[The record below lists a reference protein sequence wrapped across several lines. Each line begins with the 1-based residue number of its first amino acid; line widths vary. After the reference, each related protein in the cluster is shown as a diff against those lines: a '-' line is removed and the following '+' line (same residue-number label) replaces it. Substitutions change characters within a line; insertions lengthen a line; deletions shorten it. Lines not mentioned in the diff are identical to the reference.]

1 MAKDMLTPDY
11 TRNVRILGH
20 SDQGGRADGIQI
32 MVSGGY
38 AYVGH
43 VFNNGFSVIDVRDAK
58 NPKFVRHIPQPE
70 GTWSQ
75 HIQTHGDIM
84 IVNNMCDM
92 LRVETSGAFDPGDY
106 YKGSVADKVDIT
118 AGERPYSA
126 GMRIYDISDR
136 ANPREIAFFDVPGLG
151 VHRTFWDGGDWVYFS
166 ALPPGFSDD
175 IFMIADFKNPEKPE
189 IVSQLWLPGMNTA
202 AGETPHWDQKYRYA
216 LHHAIVKGDLAA
228 AAWRDGGMSLIDVSD
243 RHNPRFISHDNPC
256 PPFAGHTHNTL
267 PLPGRG
273 LMFVVEESQAD
284 NCEDGIKRN
293 WVYDISVPENPV
305 TIATTLPPDEIDYK
319 SKGGQFGPH
328 NVHENRSEGFQS
340 EELMFVSYQNAGL
353 RVYDI
358 SNPFRPEEVAA
369 CVPPAPDKLMDY
381 RPNRP
386 VVVDTTD
393 VYVDKAGLIYTT
405 DMNAGLTI
413 MELEGI

>member
-1 MAKDMLTPDY
+1 MSDLLTPDY
-11 TRNVRILGH
+11 ARNMRILGH
-20 SDQGGRADGIQI
+20 SDQGGCADGIQI

-43 VFNNGFSVIDVRDAK
+43 VFNNGFSVIDVRDPK
-58 NPKFVRHIPQPE
+58 NPKFVKHIPQPE

-75 HIQTHGDIM
+75 HLQTHGDIL
-84 IVNNMCDM
+84 ILNNMCDM
-92 LRVETSGAFDPGDY
+92 LKVETSGAFDPGEY
-106 YKGSVADKVDIT
+106 YKGSVADKVDIG
-118 AGERPYSA
+118 ADDRPYSA

-136 ANPREIAFFDVPGLG
+136 ANPRQIAFFEVPGLG

-175 IFMIADFKNPEKPE
+175 IFMIADFRNPEKPE
-189 IVSQLWLPGMNTA
+189 IVSKLWRDGMNTA
-202 AGETPHWDQKYRYA
+202 AGETPTWDPKYRYA
-216 LHHAIVKGDLAA
+216 LHHAIVKGDLAG

-293 WVYDISVPENPV
+293 WIYDISVPENPV
-305 TIATTLPPDEIDYK
+305 TIATTLPPDEEDYK
-319 SKGGQFGPH
+319 NKGGQFGPH
-328 NVHENRSEGFQS
+328 NCHENRSEGFVS
-340 EELMFVSYQNAGL
+340 EEIIFVSYQNAGV

-358 SNPFRPEEVAA
+358 SNPFRPEEIAA
-369 CVPPAPDKLMDY
+369 CVPPAPKKLMDY
-381 RPNRP
+381 RPDRP
-386 VVVDTTD
+386 LVVDTTD
-393 VYVDKAGLIYTT
+393 IYVDRQGLIYTT

-413 MELEGI
+413 MEMDTI

>member
-1 MAKDMLTPDY
+1 MSDLLTPDY
-11 TRNVRILGH
+11 AKNIRLIGH

-43 VFNNGFSVIDVRDAK
+43 VFNNGFSIIDVRDPK
-58 NPKFVRHIPQPE
+58 NPAFVRHVPQPE

-75 HIQTHGDIM
+75 HLQTHGDIL

-92 LRVETSGAFDPGDY
+92 LKVETSGAFDPGAY
-106 YKGSVADKVDIT
+106 YKGSVADKVDF
-118 AGERPYSA
+118 AGEKPWSA
-126 GMRIYDISDR
+126 GMRVYDISDR
-136 ANPREIAFFDVPGLG
+136 ENPREIAFLDVPGLG
-151 VHRTFWDGGDWVYFS
+151 VHRVFWDGGDWAYIS

-175 IFMIADFKNPEKPE
+175 IFMIVDFRNPEKPQV
-189 IVSQLWLPGMNTA
+189 VSKLWKEGMHTA
-202 AGETPHWDQKYRYA
+202 GGEKPWWDPKYRYA
-216 LHHAIVKGDLAA
+216 LHHAIIKGDLGA

-243 RHNPRFISHDNPC
+243 RYNPKFISHDNPC

-267 PLPGRG
+267 PLPDRG
-273 LMFVVEESQAD
+273 LLFVVEESQAD

-305 TIATTLPPDEIDYK
+305 TIATTLPPDDADYRN
-319 SKGGQFGPH
+319 KGGQFGPH
-328 NVHENRSEGFQS
+328 NCHENRSEGFQS
-340 EELMFVSYQNAGL
+340 EEIIFVSYQNAGL

-358 SNPFRPEEVAA
+358 SNPFRPEEIAA
-369 CVPPAPDKLMDY
+369 CVPPAPKKLMDY

-393 VYVDKAGLIYTT
+393 VYVDKQGLIYTT
-405 DMNAGLTI
+405 DMNAGLYI
-413 MELEGI
+413 MEMDGLK

>member
-1 MAKDMLTPDY
+1 MSDHLTPDFA
-11 TRNVRILGH
+11 RNMRLIGH

-43 VFNNGFSVIDVRDAK
+43 VFNNGFSVIDVRDPRD
-58 NPKFVRHIPQPE
+58 PKFVRHIPQPE

-75 HIQTHGDIM
+75 HLQTHGDIL

-92 LRVETSGAFDPGDY
+92 LRVETSGAFDPGAY
-106 YKGSVADKVDIT
+106 YKGSVADKVDF
-118 AGERPYSA
+118 AGEKPWSA

-136 ANPREIAFFDVPGLG
+136 ANPREIAFLDVPGLG
-151 VHRTFWDGGDWVYFS
+151 VHRVFWDGGDWAYIS

-175 IFMIADFKNPEKPE
+175 IFMIVDFRNPENPQV
-189 IVSQLWLPGMNTA
+189 VSKLWREGMHTA
-202 AGETPHWDQKYRYA
+202 GGESPWWDPKYRYA
-216 LHHAIVKGDLAA
+216 LHHAIIKGDLGA

-243 RHNPRFISHDNPC
+243 RHNPKFISHDNPC

-273 LMFVVEESQAD
+273 LLFVVEESQAD

-305 TIATTLPPDEIDYK
+305 TIATTLPPDEVDYK

-328 NVHENRSEGFQS
+328 NVHENRSEGYQS
-340 EELMFVSYQNAGL
+340 EDIMFVSYQNAGL

-358 SNPFRPEEVAA
+358 SNPFRPEEIAA
-369 CVPPAPDKLMDY
+369 CVPPAPKKLMDY

-393 VYVDKAGLIYTT
+393 VFVDKRGLIYTT
-405 DMNAGLTI
+405 DMNAGLYI
-413 MELEGI
+413 MEMDGL

>member
-1 MAKDMLTPDY
+1 MTDMLTPDHAC
-11 TRNVRILGH
+11 NMRILGY
-20 SDQGGRADGIQI
+20 SDQGGRPDGIQI

-43 VFNNGFSVIDVRDAK
+43 VFHNGFSVIDVSVK
-58 NPKFVRHIPQPE
+58 HNPRFVRHIPQPK

-75 HIQTHGDIM
+75 HLQTHGDLL

-92 LRVETSGAFDPGDY
+92 LRVETSGAFDPGAY
-106 YKGSVADKVDIT
+106 YRGSVADKVEIGGTD
-118 AGERPYSA
+118 RPYSA

-136 ANPREIAFFDVPGLG
+136 ANPREIAFFEVPGLG
-151 VHRTFWDGGDWVYFS
+151 VHRTYWDGGDWVYFS

-175 IFMIADFKNPEKPE
+175 ILMIADFRNPTRPE
-189 IVSQLWLPGMNTA
+189 IVSQLWLPGMNRA
-202 AGETPHWDQKYRYA
+202 AGEEPHWDPKYRYA

-228 AAWRDGGMSLIDVSD
+228 AAWRDGGLSLIDVSD
-243 RHNPRFISHDNPC
+243 RHNPRFLSHDNPC

-284 NCEDGIKRN
+284 NCADGIKRN

-305 TIATTLPPDEIDYK
+305 SIATTLPPDERDYAT
-319 SKGGQFGPH
+319 KGGQFGPH
-328 NVHENRSEGFQS
+328 NCHENRAEGFQS
-340 EELMFVSYQNAGL
+340 EDLVFVSYQNAGV
-353 RVYDI
+353 RVYDL
-358 SNPFRPEEVAA
+358 SNPFRPDEVAA
-369 CVPPAPDKLMDY
+369 CVPPAPARLADY
-381 RPNRP
+381 RPDRP
-386 VVVDTTD
+386 RVVDTTD
-393 VYVDKAGLIYTT
+393 VYVDRNGLVYTT

-413 MELEGI
+413 MELEGL

>member
-1 MAKDMLTPDY
+1 MAKSDLLIPDY
-11 TRNVRILGH
+11 AKNMRILGH

-43 VFNNGFSVIDVRDAK
+43 VFNNGFSVIDVRDPQ
-58 NPKFVRHIPQPE
+58 NPKFVKHIPQPE

-75 HIQTHGDIM
+75 HLQTHGDILV
-84 IVNNMCDM
+84 VNNMCDM
-92 LRVETSGAFDPGDY
+92 LKVETSGAFDPGDY
-106 YKGSVADKVDIT
+106 YKGSVADKVDIGS
-118 AGERPYSA
+118 GEKPYSA

-136 ANPREIAFFDVPGLG
+136 ANPREMAFFDVPGLG

-189 IVSQLWLPGMNTA
+189 IVSQLWLEGMNTA
-202 AGETPHWDQKYRYA
+202 AGETPHWNPKYRYA
-216 LHHAIVKGDLAA
+216 LHHAIVKDDLAA

-243 RHNPRFISHDNPC
+243 RHNPKFLSHDNPC

-267 PLPGRG
+267 PLLDRG

-305 TIATTLPPDEIDYK
+305 TIATTLPPEEEDYK
-319 SKGGQFGPH
+319 YKGGQFGPH

-340 EELMFVSYQNAGL
+340 DDIMFVSYQNAGL

-358 SNPFRPEEVAA
+358 SNQFRPEEIAA
-369 CVPPAPDKLMDY
+369 CVPPAPEKLMDY
-381 RPNRP
+381 RPI
-386 VVVDTTD
+386 
-393 VYVDKAGLIYTT
+393 GL
-405 DMNAGLTI
+405 
-413 MELEGI
+413 

>member
-1 MAKDMLTPDY
+1 MSDLLTPDY
-11 TRNVRILGH
+11 AKNISIIGH

-43 VFNNGFSVIDVRDAK
+43 VFNNGFSIIDVRDPK
-58 NPKFVRHIPQPE
+58 NPRFVKHIPQPE

-75 HIQTHGDIM
+75 HVQTFGDIL

-92 LRVETSGAFDPGDY
+92 LKVETSGAFDPGEY
-106 YKGSVADKVDIT
+106 YKGSVADKVDF
-118 AGERPYSA
+118 AGEKPWSA
-126 GMRIYDISDR
+126 GMRVYDISDR
-136 ANPREIAFFDVPGLG
+136 ENPREIAFLDVPGLG
-151 VHRTFWDGGDWVYFS
+151 VHRVFWDGGDWAYIS

-175 IFMIADFKNPEKPE
+175 IFMIVDFRNPEKPE
-189 IVSQLWLPGMNTA
+189 VVSKLWKEGMHTA
-202 AGETPHWDQKYRYA
+202 GGEEPWWDPKYRYA
-216 LHHAIVKGDLAA
+216 LHHAIIKGDLGA

-243 RHNPRFISHDNPC
+243 RYNPKFISHDNPC

-267 PLPGRG
+267 PLLERG

-305 TIATTLPPDEIDYK
+305 TIATTIPPNEEDYK
-319 SKGGQFGPH
+319 NKGGQFGPH
-328 NVHENRSEGFQS
+328 NCHENRSEGFQS
-340 EELMFVSYQNAGL
+340 ENIMFVSYQNAGL

-358 SNPFRPEEVAA
+358 SNPFRPEEIGA
-369 CVPPAPDKLMDY
+369 CVPPAPKKLMDY

-393 VYVDKAGLIYTT
+393 VYVDKQGLIYTT
-405 DMNAGLTI
+405 DMNAGLYI
-413 MELEGI
+413 MEMDGLV

>member
-1 MAKDMLTPDY
+1 MNNASLLTPDY
-11 TRNVRILGH
+11 AKNMRLIGH

-32 MVSGGY
+32 MVSGGF

-43 VFNNGFSVIDVRDAK
+43 VFNNGFSIIDVHDPK
-58 NPKFVRHIPQPE
+58 NPRFVKHVPQPE

-92 LRVETSGAFDPGDY
+92 LKVETSGAFDPGEY
-106 YKGSVADKVDIT
+106 YKGSVADKVDFT
-118 AGERPYSA
+118 GEKPWSA
-126 GMRIYDISDR
+126 GMRVYDISDR
-136 ANPREIAFFDVPGLG
+136 ANPREIAFLDVPGLG
-151 VHRTFWDGGDWVYFS
+151 VHRVFWDGGDWAYIS

-175 IFMIADFKNPEKPE
+175 IFMIVDFRNPEKPE
-189 IVSQLWLPGMNTA
+189 VVSKLWREGMNTA
-202 AGETPHWDQKYRYA
+202 AGEEPWWDPKYRYA
-216 LHHAIVKGDLAA
+216 LHHAIIKGDLGA
-228 AAWRDGGMSLIDVSD
+228 AAWRDGGMSLMDVSD
-243 RHNPRFISHDNPC
+243 RYNPKFISHDNPC
-256 PPFAGHTHNTL
+256 PPFAGHTHNTM

-305 TIATTLPPDEIDYK
+305 TIATTLPPDEEDYK
-319 SKGGQFGPH
+319 NKGGQFGPH
-328 NVHENRSEGFQS
+328 NCHENRSEGFQS
-340 EELMFVSYQNAGL
+340 EEIMFVSYQNAGL

-369 CVPPAPDKLMDY
+369 CVPPAPNKLMDY

-386 VVVDTTD
+386 LVVDTTD
-393 VYVDKAGLIYTT
+393 VYVDKQGLIYTT
-405 DMNAGLTI
+405 DMNAGLYI
-413 MELEGI
+413 MEMDGL

>member
-1 MAKDMLTPDY
+1 MSDLLTPDY
-11 TRNVRILGH
+11 ARNMRLIGH

-32 MVSGGY
+32 MVSGGF

-43 VFNNGFSVIDVRDAK
+43 VFNNGFSVMDVRDPK
-58 NPKFVRHIPQPE
+58 NPKFVKHIPQPK

-92 LRVETSGAFDPGDY
+92 LKVETSGAFDSGDY
-106 YKGSVADKVDIT
+106 YKGSVADKIDI
-118 AGERPYSA
+118 GSKDKPYAA
-126 GMRIYDISDR
+126 GMRVFDISNR
-136 ANPREIAFFDVPGLG
+136 ADPRAIACPEVPGLG
-151 VHRTFWDGGDWVYFS
+151 VHRVFWNGGDWAYIS

-175 IFMIADFKNPEKPE
+175 IFMIVDFRNPEKPE
-189 IVSQLWLPGMNTA
+189 VISKLWRKGMHTA
-202 AGETPHWDQKYRYA
+202 GGENPWWDPKYRYA
-216 LHHAIVKGDLAA
+216 LHHAIIKGDLGA

-243 RHNPRFISHDNPC
+243 RYNPKFLSHHNPC

-273 LMFVVEESQAD
+273 LLFVVEESQAD

-293 WVYDISVPENPV
+293 WVYDISVPTNPV
-305 TIATTLPPDEIDYK
+305 SIATTLTPDEEDYK
-319 SKGGQFGPH
+319 NKGGQFGPH

-358 SNPFRPEEVAA
+358 SNQFRPEEVAA
-369 CVPPAPDKLMDY
+369 CVPPAPKKLMDY
-381 RPNRP
+381 RPDRP

-393 VYVDKAGLIYTT
+393 VYVDKQGLIYTT
-405 DMNAGLTI
+405 DMNAGLYI
-413 MELEGI
+413 MEMEKL

>member
-1 MAKDMLTPDY
+1 MSDLLIPDY
-11 TRNVRILGH
+11 AKNIRLIGH

-43 VFNNGFSVIDVRDAK
+43 VFNNGFSIIDVRD
-58 NPKFVRHIPQPE
+58 PKSPQFVKHMPQPE

-92 LRVETSGAFDPGDY
+92 LKVETSGAFDPGDY
-106 YKGSVADKVDIT
+106 YKGSVANKVDFD
-118 AGERPYSA
+118 GDKPWSA
-126 GMRIYDISDR
+126 GMRVYDISNR
-136 ANPREIAFFDVPGLG
+136 TNPREIAFLDVPGLG
-151 VHRTFWDGGDWVYFS
+151 VHRTFWDGGDWVYIS

-175 IFMIADFKNPEKPE
+175 IFMIVDFRCPEKPE
-189 IVSQLWLPGMNTA
+189 VISKLWREGMNTA
-202 AGETPHWDQKYRYA
+202 AGEEPWWDPKYRYA
-216 LHHAIVKGDLAA
+216 LHHAIIKGDLGA

-243 RHNPRFISHDNPC
+243 RYNPKFISHDNPC

-293 WVYDISVPENPV
+293 WVYDISALENPV
-305 TIATTLPPDEIDYK
+305 TIATTIPPDEVDYK
-319 SKGGQFGPH
+319 NKGGQFGPH

-340 EELMFVSYQNAGL
+340 EDLMFVSYQNAGL

-358 SNPFRPEEVAA
+358 SNKFRPEEVAA
-369 CVPPAPDKLMDY
+369 CVPPAPKKLMDY

-393 VYVDKAGLIYTT
+393 VYVDKQGLIYTT
-405 DMNAGLTI
+405 DMNAGLFI
-413 MELEGI
+413 MEMDWL